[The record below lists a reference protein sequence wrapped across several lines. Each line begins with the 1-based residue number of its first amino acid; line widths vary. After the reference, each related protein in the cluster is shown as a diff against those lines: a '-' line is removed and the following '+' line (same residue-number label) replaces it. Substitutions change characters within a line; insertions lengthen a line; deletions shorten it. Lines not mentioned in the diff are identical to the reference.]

1 MKNIIITSFCLF
13 GSIYTF
19 NSTLML
25 INHSLIQDKIVP
37 NQLHIINGM
46 TLVVSGTIFV
56 YSFHLLKNKK

>member
-1 MKNIIITSFCLF
+1 
-13 GSIYTF
+13 
-19 NSTLML
+19 ML